1 MKKKIIFVHFNRFLN
16 DFDWQRYEL
25 DMLSKKFQIEVHVLI
40 NLVHPHLRNKKYS
53 QNYKNKKVK
62 IFDSLNN
69 WKNNL
74 NNLNKNC
81 HFIFQTFPY
90 NFSAL
95 QIYYTIKKKGFKNS
109 IIYINNLPSYSNYDY
124 SRNFLIDFFKKFLSL
139 IYRPKHSIAFLKKKV
154 ISIIFMLFPKMLSPN
169 FSLIGGKLTK
179 SKKFSKNININ
190 SWDYSNTLRKN
201 RKGKI
206 VDKSFILYVSDG
218 ETRYQSD
225 SQLWNTKRVENT
237 ELYLRNLNNFFNQIE
252 KKLKLKILIAAHPRS
267 NPKLKVDR
275 ELGKRKSYYGKTF
288 ELTKKAKFIISWG
301 STALS
306 YAIMLKKPI
315 LFIHSSS
322 QQKKNVSGSKFSEFF
337 SKILNCN
344 RMDIDNSFKN
354 FDINQSIS
362 TSSYNDF
369 TENYIISKKSI
380 PNYKIIEK
388 NLGL

>member
-1 MKKKIIFVHFNRFLN
+1 M
-16 DFDWQRYEL
+16 
-25 DMLSKKFQIEVHVLI
+25 
-40 NLVHPHLRNKKYS
+40 
-53 QNYKNKKVK
+53 
-62 IFDSLNN
+62 
-69 WKNNL
+69 
-74 NNLNKNC
+74 
-81 HFIFQTFPY
+81 
-90 NFSAL
+90 
-95 QIYYTIKKKGFKNS
+95 
-109 IIYINNLPSYSNYDY
+109 
-124 SRNFLIDFFKKFLSL
+124 
-139 IYRPKHSIAFLKKKV
+139 
-154 ISIIFMLFPKMLSPN
+154 
-169 FSLIGGKLTK
+169 
-179 SKKFSKNININ
+179 
-190 SWDYSNTLRKN
+190 
-201 RKGKI
+201 
-206 VDKSFILYVSDG
+206 SDG